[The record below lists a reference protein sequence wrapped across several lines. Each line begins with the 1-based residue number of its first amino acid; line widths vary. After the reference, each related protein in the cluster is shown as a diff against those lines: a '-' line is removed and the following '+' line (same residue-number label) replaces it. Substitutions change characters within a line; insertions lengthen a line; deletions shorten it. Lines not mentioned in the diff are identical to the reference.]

1 MVENALSARMR
12 LAGLV
17 ALAGLAALAVLAIV
31 GRAPGPTALSESIA
45 LAMAEADFAPR
56 AGVRAEG
63 LAEEHSRR
71 SAALMQQ
78 MTDMNIDFGA
88 PPAAK
93 APAAQTVGK
102 AVDKAA
108 DAAATKL
115 VDEAFAR
122 AMADAAGKPVQPP
135 KPAGVLPIFAATW
148 EPKPA
153 AAKKMQAVKRLE
165 NKAARLAQG
174 PADVF
179 KEADKDVQQLA
190 AEAKM
195 PVKVAAPK
203 PAAPRPLAATVSAL
217 SSADELPEWAH
228 RGAPTAEAPET
239 AAHPAYWMQELG
251 FDDDDKASTGPGGP
265 KGVMAD
271 VKAHAAR
278 WGDRSEWLKALNNPG
293 MSAPG
298 FNVEQDE
305 KRPTA
310 GEQWQK
316 ALTRPMSGAKSA
328 PQKLAA
334 KEPETGHA
342 QVTQQA
348 VNEQGEAEPARKKPV
363 QALNAA
369 PATGVQ
375 TKPVTGEALLSDW
388 MQALGLGPSPK
399 AGPAGL
405 KRAAT
410 PQAKSRAPKP
420 TDAAEPAQ
428 HRAKAAAGP
437 MRRPILAAR
446 MEPAPKA
453 AAPVLPGKRK
463 VDALAEKHLVHS
475 SDLSDT
481 GALHTPGETAIAGAS
496 YAASLPIH
504 AVHEGQE
511 TIREWFAALHRQPAS
526 VFKSFTDGGDESRS
540 SLQPAPSTVPSL
552 VRADTQ
558 PVHSAELQQGR
569 KPEPEM
575 QKHSA
580 AMKVA
585 SKQQQLAAK
594 GAWAKALGGNVEP
607 AAPPAVEPQV
617 GTDMWGDVLVRV
629 HRPMVPDA
637 ALVPD
642 SVMPSRLVASSPAA
656 PEAAGKAGDKG
667 NWLTALHRTAQFE
680 VAQTGRDSMLA
691 AAPDLEARMR
701 QALQERDS
709 PRAVALEHATG
720 DDEVDPFGDEAVPAD
735 QAAFRTLWSN

>member
-1 MVENALSARMR
+1 MGARMR
-12 LAGLV
+12 TAALV

-31 GRAPGPTALSESIA
+31 GRAPGPAVLSESIA

-56 AGVRAEG
+56 AGVRAAG
-63 LAEEHSRR
+63 LAEAHRRR
-71 SAALMQQ
+71 SAALMEQ
-78 MTDMNIDFGA
+78 MPDMNIDFGSPLP

-122 AMADAAGKPVQPP
+122 AMADAAGKPP
-135 KPAGVLPIFAATW
+135 KTVVPIFAATW

-153 AAKKMQAVKRLE
+153 LAKKMHAVKRLE

-174 PADVF
+174 PANVF

-190 AEAKM
+190 AEAKL
-195 PVKVAAPK
+195 PVNVAAPK
-203 PAAPRPLAATVSAL
+203 PAAPKPAVAVSAL
-217 SSADELPEWAH
+217 SPADELPEWAH
-228 RGAPTAEAPET
+228 RGAPTAVAPET
-239 AAHPAYWMQELG
+239 AARPAYWMQELG
-251 FDDDDKASTGPGGP
+251 FDDDDKAPTGPGGP

-271 VKAHAAR
+271 VNAHAAR
-278 WGDRSEWLKALNNPG
+278 GDRSEWLKALNNPG

-305 KRPTA
+305 KRPKA
-310 GEQWQK
+310 AEQWQK
-316 ALTRPMSGAKSA
+316 ALTRPMSVAKSA
-328 PQKLAA
+328 PQALAA
-334 KEPETGHA
+334 KMPETGHA

-348 VNEQGEAEPARKKPV
+348 VHKQGEAEPAHKKPV
-363 QALNAA
+363 QALKAA
-369 PATGVQ
+369 PATVVQ

-388 MQALGLGPSPK
+388 MQALGLGPSPN

-405 KRAAT
+405 KLAAT

-420 TDAAEPAQ
+420 TAQ
-428 HRAKAAAGP
+428 HSAKAAAGP
-437 MRRPILAAR
+437 VRRPVLAAR
-446 MEPAPKA
+446 VEPALEDT
-453 AAPVLPGKRK
+453 APVLTGTRK
-463 VDALAEKHLVHS
+463 VDALAEEHLVHS
-475 SDLSDT
+475 TDLSDT

-504 AVHEGQE
+504 AVQEGQE

-526 VFKSFTDGGDESRS
+526 VFKSFTDGSRS
-540 SLQPAPSTVPSL
+540 SLQPARSTSPSL
-552 VRADTQ
+552 VHADTQ
-558 PVHSAELQQGR
+558 PVHSAEPQQGR

-575 QKHSA
+575 QEHSA

-594 GAWAKALGGNVEP
+594 GAWAKALGGNVQP
-607 AAPPAVEPQV
+607 AAPPVVEPQV

-642 SVMPSRLVASSPAA
+642 GVTPSRLVAVSPA
-656 PEAAGKAGDKG
+656 PLEAAGKAGEKG
-667 NWLTALHRTAQFE
+667 DWLTALHRTAQFE

-691 AAPDLEARMR
+691 AAPASEARMR
-701 QALQERDS
+701 QALEERDS
-709 PRAVALEHATG
+709 RRAVALEHATG
-720 DDEVDPFGDEAVPAD
+720 DDKVDPFGDEAVPAD
-735 QAAFRTLWSN
+735 QAAFRTLWNN

>member
-1 MVENALSARMR
+1 MVENAMGARMR
-12 LAGLV
+12 TAALV

-31 GRAPGPTALSESIA
+31 GRAPGPAALSESIA

-56 AGVRAEG
+56 AGVRAAG
-63 LAEEHSRR
+63 LAEAHRRR
-71 SAALMQQ
+71 SAALMEQ
-78 MTDMNIDFGA
+78 MPDMNIDFGSPLP

-122 AMADAAGKPVQPP
+122 AMADAAGKPP
-135 KPAGVLPIFAATW
+135 KPVVPIFAATW

-153 AAKKMQAVKRLE
+153 LAKKMHAVKRLE

-179 KEADKDVQQLA
+179 KEADEDVQQLA
-190 AEAKM
+190 AEAKL
-195 PVKVAAPK
+195 PVNVAAPK
-203 PAAPRPLAATVSAL
+203 PAAPKPAAAVSAL
-217 SSADELPEWAH
+217 SPADELPEWAH
-228 RGAPTAEAPET
+228 RGAPTAVAPET
-239 AAHPAYWMQELG
+239 AARPAYWMQELG
-251 FDDDDKASTGPGGP
+251 FDDDDKAPTGPGGP

-271 VKAHAAR
+271 VNAHAAR
-278 WGDRSEWLKALNNPG
+278 GDRSEWLKALNNPG

-305 KRPTA
+305 KRPKA
-310 GEQWQK
+310 AEQWQK
-316 ALTRPMSGAKSA
+316 ALTRPMSVAKSA
-328 PQKLAA
+328 PQALAA
-334 KEPETGHA
+334 KMPETGHA

-348 VNEQGEAEPARKKPV
+348 VHKQGEAEPAHKKPV
-363 QALNAA
+363 QALKAA
-369 PATGVQ
+369 PATVVQ

-388 MQALGLGPSPK
+388 MQALGLGPSPN

-405 KRAAT
+405 KLAAT

-420 TDAAEPAQ
+420 TAQ
-428 HRAKAAAGP
+428 HSAKAAAGP
-437 MRRPILAAR
+437 VRRPVLAAR
-446 MEPAPKA
+446 VEPALEA
-453 AAPVLPGKRK
+453 TAPVLTGTRK
-463 VDALAEKHLVHS
+463 VDALAEEHLVHS
-475 SDLSDT
+475 TDLSDT